1 MTCHCVICRYEIELE
16 GNRNATATEIGRRF
30 LGIDEEIKAIDQ
42 DSDKLESNN
51 LNNVTSPKNNQI
63 TTSSENEKVGDGDEN
78 ADLVLDILND
88 ELIAQVR
95 LKVHSEYSKH
105 AAGPWILIQIS
116 IL

>member
-1 MTCHCVICRYEIELE
+1 MSRGKFLIQFHKLSLIYVICRYEIELE

-51 LNNVTSPKNNQI
+51 INNVTSPKINQI
-63 TTSSENEKVGDGDEN
+63 TTNSENEKVGDGDEN

-88 ELIAQVR
+88 ELIVQVR
-95 LKVHSEYSKH
+95 QKVHSEH
-105 AAGPWILIQIS
+105 
-116 IL
+116 